1 MAGRWTTGRL
11 APQKPRATRCE
22 GLIDIISTNQFKNG
36 THIEIDGKIW
46 KIVEFQHVKPG
57 KGGAFVRTKLRRI
70 EDGSVIDKTFRAGE
84 KFRPVR
90 TESKKMQYLYDSG
103 DAAVFMDSHDYEQ
116 IEIASDALGDA
127 MRWVLPNAEVE
138 VLFVDEQPSE
148 VQVASAIDMKVTQTD
163 PGLKGDTASG
173 GGNKPATLESG
184 VTIQVPLFIEEGET
198 VRVDTRSG
206 EYVSRA

>member
-1 MAGRWTTGRL
+1 MT
-11 APQKPRATRCE
+11 
-22 GLIDIISTNQFKNG
+22 ISTNQFKNG

-46 KIVEFQHVKPG
+46 KIIEFQHVKPG

-103 DAAVFMDSHDYEQ
+103 DAAVFMDSQDYDQ
-116 IEIASDALGDA
+116 LEIPRESLGDS
-127 MRWVLPNAEVE
+127 MNWVLPNAEVD
-138 VLFVDEQPSE
+138 VLFVDERPSD
-148 VQVASAIDMKVTQTD
+148 VQVPSAIEMKVVQTD

-184 VTIQVPLFIEEGET
+184 VVVQVPLFIEEGET

-206 EYVSRA
+206 DYISRA

>member
-1 MAGRWTTGRL
+1 VT
-11 APQKPRATRCE
+11 
-22 GLIDIISTNQFKNG
+22 ISTNQFKNG

-46 KIVEFQHVKPG
+46 KIIDFQHVKPG

-103 DAAVFMDSHDYEQ
+103 EAAVFMDSQDYNQ
-116 IEIASDALGDA
+116 IEIPKSSLGDS
-127 MRWVLPNAEVE
+127 MQWVLPNAEVD
-138 VLFVDEQPSE
+138 VLFVDERPSD
-148 VQVASAIDMKVTQTD
+148 VQVPSAIEMKVTQTD

-184 VTIQVPLFIEEGET
+184 VVVQVPLFIEEGES

-206 EYVSRA
+206 EYISRA